1 MLKSC
6 TPVPTF
12 VASFFLGREGLT
24 VDWTKVS
31 LIVSICMGAVFS
43 ALGETY
49 WSIVG
54 FVLMVGA
61 IFSDVTRAYCMD
73 FLAIDVKLDTL
84 SILYYMSPLMSAF
97 LAVGFLTF
105 EADHF
110 FAENGGIERFQSP
123 NFVICLFLNASMAM
137 VLNCAAVLFLSNVG
151 LMTMSLVGIG
161 KDIAMVGIS
170 CVFFKKSIL
179 TPIQAGGYSISL
191 LGLFLYRKHC
201 DNADRLSA
209 WILVTK
215 SEVAR
220 QLDLFLCCL
229 KIGQGKRH
237 QLSAVEMLDREE
249 KPEYDMLSTR
259 DEDVNADVEASE

>member
-1 MLKSC
+1 LLEIKMALEKIEEEYLLEQSRFRVDILLKNPWVTGALWLSCGMGLIFFNKVIIGTWDFPYPFFLTCMHQLHASVTTRLLYVSTPLLLSAKEGKLGWEIYFKKMVVLSLCGASALVLSNSALLYLSVSYIQMLKSC

-84 SILYYMSPLMSAF
+84 SILY
-97 LAVGFLTF
+97 
-105 EADHF
+105 
-110 FAENGGIERFQSP
+110 
-123 NFVICLFLNASMAM
+123 
-137 VLNCAAVLFLSNVG
+137 
-151 LMTMSLVGIG
+151 
-161 KDIAMVGIS
+161 
-170 CVFFKKSIL
+170 
-179 TPIQAGGYSISL
+179 
-191 LGLFLYRKHC
+191 
-201 DNADRLSA
+201 
-209 WILVTK
+209 
-215 SEVAR
+215 
-220 QLDLFLCCL
+220 
-229 KIGQGKRH
+229 
-237 QLSAVEMLDREE
+237 
-249 KPEYDMLSTR
+249 
-259 DEDVNADVEASE
+259 